1 MSLTLH
7 APNYHKLVLAF
18 RTFLFIC
25 RYEVMRSDVLTLGYI
40 KRDRRSLSAKER
52 NVRSVKCLNERLIS
66 NALTTM
72 LTKVDMDEAWLNKI
86 R

>member
-25 RYEVMRSDVLTLGYI
+25 RYEVMRSDVLTYI
-40 KRDRRSLSAKER
+40 KRGRRSLSAKER

>member
-25 RYEVMRSDVLTLGYI
+25 RYEVMRSDVLTLY
-40 KRDRRSLSAKER
+40 KERQSLSAKER